1 MHRILFLLGTNP
13 PRSCRPLA
21 RAVRAGL
28 FASVSNVLP
37 PGASVPTPAPRS
49 PPLTLVELVTSTDV
63 WVAVA
68 PALGTAG
75 FAALAFGI
83 YLARAEGKLTERMA
97 KLDEKMAGVTKEVD
111 AKMASSTKELDVKLA
126 SSTKEVDAKMAG
138 VKEGV
143 DAKMAG
149 LKEGMTKEV
158 DAKMAG
164 SAKEVDA
171 KMAGLKEVVT
181 KEVAGTIA
189 LASSE
194 AKSST
199 MTVLRAYKVPV
210 ETN

>member
-1 MHRILFLLGTNP
+1 M
-13 PRSCRPLA
+13 
-21 RAVRAGL
+21 
-28 FASVSNVLP
+28 FASVSNVVP
-37 PGASVPTPAPRS
+37 PGASVPTPEPRS

-63 WVAVA
+63 WVVVA

-97 KLDEKMAGVTKEVD
+97 KLDEKMAGVTKE
-111 AKMASSTKELDVKLA
+111 L
-126 SSTKEVDAKMAG
+126 DAKMAG
-138 VKEGV
+138 VKEV
-143 DAKMAG
+143 VVVVSKEMDAKLADLKEGVTKELDVKTAG
-149 LKEGMTKEV
+149 FKEGMTKEV

>member
-1 MHRILFLLGTNP
+1 M
-13 PRSCRPLA
+13 
-21 RAVRAGL
+21 

-37 PGASVPTPAPRS
+37 PGASVPTPEPRS

-63 WVAVA
+63 WVVVA

-97 KLDEKMAGVTKEVD
+97 KLDEKMAGVTKE
-111 AKMASSTKELDVKLA
+111 L
-126 SSTKEVDAKMAG
+126 DAKMAG
-138 VKEGV
+138 VKEV
-143 DAKMAG
+143 VVVVSKEMDAKLAD
-149 LKEGMTKEV
+149 LKEGMTKEGA
-158 DAKMAG
+158 AKMAG

>member
-1 MHRILFLLGTNP
+1 
-13 PRSCRPLA
+13 
-21 RAVRAGL
+21 
-28 FASVSNVLP
+28 
-37 PGASVPTPAPRS
+37 
-49 PPLTLVELVTSTDV
+49 
-63 WVAVA
+63 
-68 PALGTAG
+68 
-75 FAALAFGI
+75 
-83 YLARAEGKLTERMA
+83 
-97 KLDEKMAGVTKEVD
+97 
-111 AKMASSTKELDVKLA
+111 
-126 SSTKEVDAKMAG
+126 MAG

-149 LKEGMTKEV
+149 LKEGV
-158 DAKMAG
+158 
-164 SAKEVDA
+164 SKEVDA

>member
-1 MHRILFLLGTNP
+1 M
-13 PRSCRPLA
+13 
-21 RAVRAGL
+21 
-28 FASVSNVLP
+28 FASVSNMLP
-37 PGASVPTPAPRS
+37 PGASVPTPEPRS

-63 WVAVA
+63 WVVVA

-97 KLDEKMAGVTKEVD
+97 KLDEKMAGVTKELD
-111 AKMASSTKELDVKLA
+111 AKMAGVKEVVTKELDVKLA
-126 SSTKEVDAKMAG
+126 SSTKE
-138 VKEGV
+138 V